1 MAKLRKVQSKTFTSP
16 EAPAEDFTSSSAEA
30 QGALK
35 ILDGYVE
42 TLEGVNGDIES
53 ALKQFLNKPMTA
65 GEKKELEKLLN
76 SSLKYT
82 NGISKRIKRKQ

>member
-1 MAKLRKVQSKTFTSP
+1 MAKLRKVQSNTFTSP
-16 EAPAEDFTSSSAEA
+16 ESSAEETISPSAEA

-53 ALKQFLNKPMTA
+53 ALKQFLNKPMTL